1 MAIFSFQKNPSWPL
15 VIGVDISNQSIKY
28 VLIRRRGTQISVER
42 FGRFS
47 LNEGAS
53 ESPEVLVP
61 VLNKIFDQNK
71 DKKTVKTVIG
81 LEGSRIVVKREKFP
95 SLAVKEIKQSL
106 AFEIQR
112 ELGPESTEATIVAD
126 IKPIKSESDD
136 QYLVM
141 GALEEDID
149 ERVLPFSSIGVV
161 PAKIIP
167 YVAAIANLAKLLPAK
182 TGPIGILD
190 IGAQKSTLTF
200 LQSGDMD
207 FYREIVVGGVDFTK
221 AITGTI
227 FHEGRA
233 IQFSTE
239 EANDFKMKYGYP
251 LGFSEGMTFRGAP
264 LSEVGAMM
272 RPIVERLIGEIQRS
286 IGFYADKSGGKK
298 IEKLYLIGGGSK
310 LKHLSEVIAQKT
322 GISVLPY
329 PISPSL
335 RIEGTDK
342 KQKLFKTKFLE
353 QAVSLALALED
364 NPEGNLLPE
373 PYKKIHK
380 TAFISR
386 CINYGVIVTAL
397 LILIFSISAKTRE
410 QDKRRKA
417 LELEKRVFQAENIGQ
432 LFAAMTIQ
440 QGSIQEQIQ
449 LLDDKMQMDKDM
461 IQILKMISNIL
472 PDKLT
477 LTGYHY
483 ALLSEIDQEGRKQAK
498 RGEPNQD
505 KNVMGLR
512 IGGMSKTPWPD
523 VGVSVTQF
531 ILDLEKS
538 GFFKEV
544 SLSAE
549 EYNVDENLY
558 VFSILA
564 KGKGSE
570 SVATK

>member
-1 MAIFSFQKNPSWPL
+1 MTTPFLKKSRPWPR

-28 VLIRRRGTQISVER
+28 VLIRRRGAQISVER

-47 LNEGAS
+47 LNEGAAD
-53 ESPEVLVP
+53 SPEVLVP

-71 DKKTVKTVIG
+71 DKKAVKTVIG

-95 SLAVKEIKQSL
+95 SLSVKEIKQSL

-112 ELGPESTEATIVAD
+112 ELGPESTEATLVAD
-126 IKPIKSESDD
+126 IKPVESGSPDN
-136 QYLVM
+136 YLVM

-149 ERVLPFSSIGVV
+149 ERILPFSSAGVV

-167 YVAAIANLAKLLPAK
+167 YVVAIANLAKLLPDK
-182 TGPIGILD
+182 SGLIGILD

-200 LQSGDMD
+200 LQNNEMD
-207 FYREIVVGGVDFTK
+207 FYREIVVGGVDFTR

-286 IGFYADKSGGKK
+286 IGFYEDKTGGKK
-298 IEKLYLIGGGSK
+298 LEKLYLIGGGSK

-335 RIEGTDK
+335 RVEGSDK

-353 QAVSLALALED
+353 QAVSLALAMED
-364 NPEGNLLPE
+364 NPTGNLLPE

-380 TAFISR
+380 TAFITR
-386 CINYGVIVTAL
+386 GIHYGVAAVVFMIL
-397 LILIFSISAKTRE
+397 LFSISAKTRE

-417 LELEKRVFQAENIGQ
+417 FELEKGVFQAENIGQ
-432 LFAAMTIQ
+432 LFAALTIQ
-440 QGSIQEQIQ
+440 QDAIREQIR
-449 LLDDKMQMDKDM
+449 LLDEKMRMDQDI
-461 IQILKMISNIL
+461 IQILKMVSNIL

-477 LTGYHY
+477 LTDYHY
-483 ALLSEIDQEGRKQAK
+483 ALLSGIDQGGGKQARK
-498 RGEPNQD
+498 GEPNQD
-505 KNVMGLR
+505 ANQMGLR

-544 SLSAE
+544 SLSSE
-549 EYNVDENLY
+549 EYDVDENLY

-564 KGKGSE
+564 KLKGSAI
-570 SVATK
+570 VANQ